1 MSEISHKDLV
11 EWGQEHLAEAIE
23 QMSPDEQ
30 DRFLEPF
37 KEAPIPWLLSS
48 IRGTAGDKG
57 NEAPLRIVPPE
68 AVDGGDRDSAQSR
81 AAYEKGIE
89 LLKAGK
95 IGILLV
101 AGGMGTRLG
110 WDGPKGTYPVGPL
123 SERSLFQGFAEQI
136 HRLQAIA
143 RLIF

>member
-37 KEAPIPWLLSS
+37 NEAPIPWLLSS
-48 IRGTAGDKG
+48 IRGTAGEKG

-101 AGGMGTRLG
+101 CQLYCGLF
-110 WDGPKGTYPVGPL
+110 PPL
-123 SERSLFQGFAEQI
+123 LLQSSFETIYLISLV
-136 HRLQAIA
+136 
-143 RLIF
+143 IFFLNMNIFF